1 MSKVNYI
8 TIKNKQS
15 GFTRTLGEPEFN
27 GMIDK
32 TDYDIVDTKKTESSS
47 PDNTWTN
54 AKIREYLDGF
64 RKREFSGTD
73 LNRVLKTQQLVK
85 ELSY

>member
-1 MSKVNYI
+1 MSKLNMI
-8 TIKNKQS
+8 TIKSKLN

-32 TDYDIVDTKKTESSS
+32 ADYEVVDTVKSANSG

-54 AKIREYLDGF
+54 AKIKEYLDGEGISYDS
-64 RKREFSGTD
+64 KDNKATLLSLSGA
-73 LNRVLKTQQLVK
+73 
-85 ELSY
+85 